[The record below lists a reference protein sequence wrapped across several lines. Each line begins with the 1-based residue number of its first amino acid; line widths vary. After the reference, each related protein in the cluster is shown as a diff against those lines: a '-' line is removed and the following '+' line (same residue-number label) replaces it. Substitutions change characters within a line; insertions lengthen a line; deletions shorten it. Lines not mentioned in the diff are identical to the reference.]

1 MTTDEEL
8 KILPLPGYIL
18 VQRIKKNECTKAGV
32 FVPRQD
38 QEETSGA
45 ICIHPG
51 WYHDEFTQGDRVLV
65 EPHCGTDFFWAGGDV
80 EFTILPIER
89 VLAKC
94 EGTGKGVEWA

>member
-1 MTTDEEL
+1 MSEEL
-8 KILPLPGYIL
+8 KLLPLPGYIL
-18 VQRIKKNECTKAGV
+18 VRRIHKRAKTKGGV
-32 FVPRQD
+32 IVPRRE
-38 QEETSGA
+38 QEETSLA
-45 ICIHPG
+45 LCVHPG

-94 EGTGKGVEWA
+94 EGEGKTVEWA